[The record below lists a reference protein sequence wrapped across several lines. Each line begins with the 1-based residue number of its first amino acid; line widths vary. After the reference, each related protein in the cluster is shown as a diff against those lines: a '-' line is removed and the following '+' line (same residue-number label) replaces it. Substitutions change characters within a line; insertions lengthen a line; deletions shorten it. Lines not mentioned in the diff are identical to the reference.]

1 MFRYIAVGDSTGVG
15 VGASSGG
22 GYPERIYQA
31 LKVDGVP
38 IGILNL
44 AQSGAVSSD
53 LVTGQLPRASTR
65 KPHLVTVGIGS
76 NDVWR
81 LVPEATF
88 AQNVTAIADALA
100 ATGAHVVVCNLID
113 LALTPAAAAAEAW
126 VGLSRAAITE
136 RIRQLNRH
144 FDALAARRRFAVVD
158 LFGFSQ
164 REVPSHPEYFCPD
177 GFHPSSAGYERWADL
192 CMPAIKEAVRAQL
205 EASSAPDR

>member
-1 MFRYIAVGDSTGVG
+1 MSLFRYIAVGDSTGAG
-15 VGASSGG
+15 VGATDGG
-22 GYPERIYQA
+22 GYPERIYHA
-31 LKVDGVP
+31 LKADGVP
-38 IGILNL
+38 VGILNL
-44 AQSGAVSSD
+44 AQSGAISSD
-53 LVTGQLPRASTR
+53 LIAGQLPRATTR

-88 AQNVTAIADALA
+88 ARNVTTIADALS

-113 LALTPAAAAAEAW
+113 LALSPAAGAAEAW

-136 RIRQLNRH
+136 RIRQFNRH
-144 FDALAARRRFAVVD
+144 LDALAGRPRFHVVD

-177 GFHPSSAGYERWADL
+177 GFHPSATGYARWAEL
-192 CMPAIKEAVRAQL
+192 CMPPIRDAVREQ
-205 EASSAPDR
+205 R